1 MSTATLPLA
10 RRGMPASRLA
20 LGCMGLGGSWGEGPI
35 ERAHVREA
43 EEAIDTALEV
53 GINFFD
59 HADIYRRGKAET
71 VFGRVV
77 AGRPGLREKILIQ
90 TKCGIRFAEDERVPG
105 RYDFSREHILRA
117 VDGSLERLGVDYVD
131 VLLLHRP
138 DPLVDGEEVAEA
150 LRRLNDQGKVRS
162 VGVSNM
168 SEGQIRYLQ
177 RWLDMPIVANQ
188 LEMGLTR
195 IGFLESGVHVNQ
207 EAARDNTFPDGTLE
221 FCRLEGIQIQA
232 WGPMANGYLSGRAL
246 DDQPE
251 TVRSTA
257 RLVAA
262 MAQERGVTREAI
274 VIAWLLRHPAA
285 IQPVIGTKN
294 PERIRACAQ
303 AEDVELSREDWYT
316 LYVAARGRELP

>member
-77 AGRPGLREKILIQ
+77 AGRPGLRERILIQ

-117 VDGSLERLGVDYVD
+117 VDGSLGRLGVDYVD

-138 DPLVDGEEVAEA
+138 DPLIDGEEVAEA

-177 RWLDMPIVANQ
+177 RWLDMPIVVNQ

-221 FCRLEGIQIQA
+221 FCRLEAIQIQA

-246 DDQPE
+246 DEQPE

-303 AEDVELSREDWYT
+303 AEDVELSREEWYA